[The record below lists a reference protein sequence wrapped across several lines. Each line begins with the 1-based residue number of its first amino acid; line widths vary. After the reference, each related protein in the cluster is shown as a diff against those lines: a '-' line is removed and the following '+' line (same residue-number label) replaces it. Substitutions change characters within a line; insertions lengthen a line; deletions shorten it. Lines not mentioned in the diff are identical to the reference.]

1 MIIDKFNV
9 HLRFICVA
17 LLYSAM
23 IGCIKRPDCLLGHRY
38 IWHMCQCLKGF
49 CPIDVFIWQRSDTLM
64 DFRINAHSQQSP
76 QRFNKCQVTHEF
88 CGSPQEYFLGL
99 CDTDYSTM
107 PLWRG
112 QFSPKLSQNTSHSSP
127 VRARYGMYFVG
138 SNSGSCFASV
148 TTVMYAISHYIGP
161 RYNGTRHC
169 YFNIRH
175 IVIIIYQSLTNH

>member
-1 MIIDKFNV
+1 MSSFDNGATHCWISELMHTPSKVPSDSTNV
-9 HLRFICVA
+9 KSHMSSVA
-17 LLYSAM
+17 
-23 IGCIKRPDCLLGHRY
+23 
-38 IWHMCQCLKGF
+38 
-49 CPIDVFIWQRSDTLM
+49 
-64 DFRINAHSQQSP
+64 
-76 QRFNKCQVTHEF
+76 
-88 CGSPQEYFLGL
+88 SPQEYFLGL

-112 QFSPKLSQNTSHSSP
+112 QFSPKFSQDTSHSSP

-148 TTVMYAISHYIGP
+148 TTVMYAISYYIGP

-175 IVIIIYQSLTNH
+175 IVIIIYQLLTNHYPNVNHHLLWKCSVW